1 MKIKK
6 RYDRPDNVELI
17 TSEDSLVQQ
26 QFAESTRV
34 RNILDKFMRTGMIDS
49 NPLPPRYE
57 DVSEVQDYQ
66 SAMNL
71 LVNVQGHFD
80 VLPSKIRDR
89 FGNDPEKY
97 LAFINDPNNL
107 DEAVELGLLQ
117 KSESAPINPAQP
129 SENATQQGDNSQAVA
144 PKE

>member
-57 DVSEVQDYQ
+57 DVSDVQDYQ

-80 VLPSKIRDR
+80 ALPSKIRDR

-117 KSESAPINPAQP
+117 KSKPAPIESVQP
-129 SENATQQGDNSQAVA
+129 SENATQTGDNSQSVA
-144 PKE
+144 P

>member
-80 VLPSKIRDR
+80 ALPSKIRDR

-117 KSESAPINPAQP
+117 KSEPAPIEPVQP
-129 SENATQQGDNSQAVA
+129 SENATQTGDNSQSVA

>member
-17 TSEDSLVQQ
+17 TSEVSLVQQ

-34 RNILDKFMRTGMIDS
+34 RNILDKFMRTGIVEG

-80 VLPSKIRDR
+80 ALPSKIRDR

-97 LAFINDPNNL
+97 LAFINDPQNI

-117 KSESAPINPAQP
+117 KTVQEPVKP
-129 SENATQQGDNSQAVA
+129 SEIVPPKGGESQPVA

>member
-6 RYDRPDNVELI
+6 RYDKPDNVELI
-17 TSEDSLVQQ
+17 TARESLVQQ

-34 RNILDKFMRTGMIDS
+34 RSILDRFMRTGMIDA

-57 DVSEVQDYQ
+57 DVSAVGDYQ
-66 SAMNL
+66 DAMNL
-71 LVNVQGHFD
+71 LTNVQGHFD
-80 VLPSKIRDR
+80 ALPSKIRDR

-97 LAFINDPNNL
+97 LAFINDPQNI
-107 DEAVELGLLQ
+107 DEAIELGLLQ
-117 KSESAPINPAQP
+117 KTVQEPVQP
-129 SENATQQGDNSQAVA
+129 SENATLSGDNSQSVA

>member
-71 LVNVQGHFD
+71 LVSVQGHFD
-80 VLPSKIRDR
+80 ALPSKIRDR

-117 KSESAPINPAQP
+117 KSEPAPIEPVQP
-129 SENATQQGDNSQAVA
+129 SENATQTGDNSQSVA
-144 PKE
+144 P

>member
-17 TSEDSLVQQ
+17 TSEHSLVQQ

-71 LVNVQGHFD
+71 LVSVQGHFD
-80 VLPSKIRDR
+80 ALPSKIRDR

-117 KSESAPINPAQP
+117 KSESAPIESVQP
-129 SENATQQGDNSQAVA
+129 SENATQTGDNSQSVA
-144 PKE
+144 P